1 VIDKGKLREDLP
13 RSAARRF
20 AGIGSDTLLPS
31 CLSSDHFLYL
41 LEVQAVS
48 LDRPW
53 LACPLLKAI
62 VARQTIMA
70 ESEGPANGR
79 TLIITEGILSSL
91 GPAPTFLRRTSIRLL
106 SARTGS
112 EVLTLAGTSDP
123 GLLLLEYSMPVMKGD
138 QVCRRLRA
146 DKRLVKV
153 PVIIVGPP
161 EPPRIEVSC
170 RKSGCSLFSPAPVDF
185 SRLLPRVAEYLG
197 VAQRQEER
205 LSVVL
210 SISYGTVKSEV
221 LGRSMDL
228 SSGGMLVRTPTPLR
242 VGFFV
247 NLRFNPDKGRRSIM
261 AQGRI
266 RRTSPTEE
274 GEYDVGIQF
283 LTLPVESV
291 DRIEKVLQIQ
301 RSSPRS

>member
-1 VIDKGKLREDLP
+1 
-13 RSAARRF
+13 
-20 AGIGSDTLLPS
+20 
-31 CLSSDHFLYL
+31 
-41 LEVQAVS
+41 
-48 LDRPW
+48 
-53 LACPLLKAI
+53 LLKAI
-62 VARQTIMA
+62 VARKTIMA

-161 EPPRIEVSC
+161 EPSRIEVSC
-170 RKSGCSLFSPAPVDF
+170 RNSGCSLFSPAPVDF

-205 LSVVL
+205 LPVVL

-228 SSGGMLVRTPTPLR
+228 SSGGILVRTPTPLR

-266 RRTSPTEE
+266 RRTIPTEE

-301 RSSPRS
+301 RSSTRS